1 MVDVSRDIKQGFVTE
16 ILSEKGYFI
25 NDNTFRCENGNIIV
39 ARNCVCEKQYEDGD
53 EEIMSVEY
61 RDYVMDTYSKAGQGY
76 KLYEYC
82 TEAKQMIYFEK
93 GFLTAKLHEAETD
106 GEKTKISEY
115 IKAMDLQLERVQKV
129 VYTEEQ
135 MIGNHE
141 A

>member
-25 NDNTFRCENGNIIV
+25 NDDTFRCENGNIIV
-39 ARNCVCEKQYEDGD
+39 ARNCVCDKQYEDGD

-61 RDYVMDTYSKAGQGY
+61 RDYVMDTYSKTGQGY

-82 TEAKQMIYFEK
+82 TEAEQMIYFEK
-93 GFLTAKLHEAETD
+93 GYIMGKMETADVAKKAKL
-106 GEKTKISEY
+106 SEY

>member
-93 GFLTAKLHEAETD
+93 GYIMGKMETVDVAKKAKL
-106 GEKTKISEY
+106 SEY